1 MYLPTESLSVSHSNN
16 NLAILEPRSSTD
28 ISAKCSQINPCLLS
42 PFQRILLTTDGSI
55 TDMLESYNRERVKLV
70 KLSEEITNLETDIL
84 PMQLQKGAEVIERK
98 ILLRGKISQKNYIY
112 AESIIVP
119 DRLEER
125 FRKELLTT
133 KTPIG
138 KLWHEQKVETFKE
151 VITTGKYFAN
161 ELASYFQINPQDKMI
176 FRTYSVIS
184 NQKYTMMITEHFPEA
199 YFVEGL

>member
-1 MYLPTESLSVSHSNN
+1 MYLPVESFKTFNSSNN
-16 NLAILEPRSSTD
+16 VAVLEPQRLNEN
-28 ISAKCSQINPCLLS
+28 SAKCSQVNPCSLS

-55 TDMLESYNRERVKLV
+55 TDMLEAYNRERMKLV
-70 KLSEEITNLETDIL
+70 KISEEITNLETDIL

-119 DRLEER
+119 NRLGSQ
-125 FRKELLTT
+125 FRNELLTT

-138 KLWHEQKVETFKE
+138 KLWYEQKVETFKE
-151 VITTGKYFAN
+151 IITTGKYFAN
-161 ELASYFQINPQDKMI
+161 ELASYFQIDPQDKMI

-184 NQKYTMMITEHFPEA
+184 NQKYTMMITEHFPEV
-199 YFVEGL
+199 YFVDGL

>member
-1 MYLPTESLSVSHSNN
+1 MYLPTESLSVFHSNN